1 MIYRKEVDCDTAVW
15 LLYPSEERHTPYK
28 RSALTLLV
36 EDTSREGIRRLVEE
50 EGLADFALRHDIILA
65 VPVAPREGWLPTA
78 ANLERLAR
86 IHGGITKPENKPDL
100 DDLRKKLFTKKSK
113 NDLEYFTNLL
123 ALRDGVMADGQ
134 PDPFLPINREFR
146 ATAQDEADAER
157 IATQIKEAIEYA
169 DGDPAVF
176 SNDLRRRCGMSRR

>member
-1 MIYRKEVDCDTAVW
+1 MPE
-15 LLYPSEERHTPYK
+15 EEREQQNPGNEPEMTAKEYINQINDLK
-28 RSALTLLV
+28 EKTV
-36 EDTSREGIRRLVEE
+36 SREEYERIKNDNKE
-50 EGLADFALRHDIILA
+50 LAKALIN
-65 VPVAPREGWLPTA
+65 GTG
-78 ANLERLAR
+78 AN
-86 IHGGITKPENKPDL
+86 IPGITKPEEKPDL

>member
-1 MIYRKEVDCDTAVW
+1 M
-15 LLYPSEERHTPYK
+15 SEEEREQQNPDNEPEMTAK
-28 RSALTLLV
+28 
-36 EDTSREGIRRLVEE
+36 EDINQIKDLKERTVSREEYERIKNDNRE
-50 EGLADFALRHDIILA
+50 LAKALIN
-65 VPVAPREGWLPTA
+65 GTG
-78 ANLERLAR
+78 AN
-86 IHGGITKPENKPDL
+86 IPGITKPENKPDL

>member
-1 MIYRKEVDCDTAVW
+1 M
-15 LLYPSEERHTPYK
+15 SEEEREQQNPDNEPEMTAKEYINQINDLK
-28 RSALTLLV
+28 ERTV
-36 EDTSREGIRRLVEE
+36 SREEYERIKNDNRE
-50 EGLADFALRHDIILA
+50 LAKALIN
-65 VPVAPREGWLPTA
+65 GTG
-78 ANLERLAR
+78 AN
-86 IHGGITKPENKPDL
+86 IPGITKPEKKPDL

>member
-1 MIYRKEVDCDTAVW
+1 M
-15 LLYPSEERHTPYK
+15 SEEEREQQNPDNEPEMTAKEYINQIK
-28 RSALTLLV
+28 DLKENTV
-36 EDTSREGIRRLVEE
+36 SREEYERIKNDNKE
-50 EGLADFALRHDIILA
+50 LAKALIN
-65 VPVAPREGWLPTA
+65 GTG
-78 ANLERLAR
+78 AN
-86 IHGGITKPENKPDL
+86 IPGITKPEEKPDL

-176 SNDLRRRCGMSRR
+176 SNDLRRRCRMSRR

>member
-1 MIYRKEVDCDTAVW
+1 M
-15 LLYPSEERHTPYK
+15 SEEEREQQNPDNEPEMTANEYINQINNL
-28 RSALTLLV
+28 RENTV
-36 EDTSREGIRRLVEE
+36 SREEYERIKNDNKE
-50 EGLADFALRHDIILA
+50 LAKALIN
-65 VPVAPREGWLPTA
+65 GTG
-78 ANLERLAR
+78 AN
-86 IHGGITKPENKPDL
+86 IPGITKPEDKPDL

-134 PDPFLPINREFR
+134 PDPFLSINREFR

>member
-1 MIYRKEVDCDTAVW
+1 MT
-15 LLYPSEERHTPYK
+15 
-28 RSALTLLV
+28 
-36 EDTSREGIRRLVEE
+36 EE
-50 EGLADFALRHDIILA
+50 ELEQQNQMTAQQNQMTAQQNQMTAQQNQMTAQEYINQINNLRENTVSRVEYERIRNDNRELAKALIN
-65 VPVAPREGWLPTA
+65 GTG
-78 ANLERLAR
+78 AN
-86 IHGGITKPENKPDL
+86 IPGITKPEEKPDL

>member
-1 MIYRKEVDCDTAVW
+1 M
-15 LLYPSEERHTPYK
+15 SEEEREQQNPDNEPEMTANEYINQIK
-28 RSALTLLV
+28 DLKEKTV
-36 EDTSREGIRRLVEE
+36 SREEYERIKNDNRE
-50 EGLADFALRHDIILA
+50 LAKALIN
-65 VPVAPREGWLPTA
+65 GTG
-78 ANLERLAR
+78 AN
-86 IHGGITKPENKPDL
+86 IPGITKPEEKPDL

-169 DGDPAVF
+169 NGDPAVF

>member
-1 MIYRKEVDCDTAVW
+1 M
-15 LLYPSEERHTPYK
+15 SEEEKEQQNPDNEPEMTAKEYINQINDLREKT
-28 RSALTLLV
+28 V
-36 EDTSREGIRRLVEE
+36 SREEYERIKNDNKE
-50 EGLADFALRHDIILA
+50 LAKALIN
-65 VPVAPREGWLPTA
+65 GTG
-78 ANLERLAR
+78 AN
-86 IHGGITKPENKPDL
+86 IPGITKPEEKPDL

>member
-1 MIYRKEVDCDTAVW
+1 M
-15 LLYPSEERHTPYK
+15 SEEEKEKLNPDNEPGMTAK
-28 RSALTLLV
+28 ENINQIKDLKEKTV
-36 EDTSREGIRRLVEE
+36 SREEYDRIKNDNKE
-50 EGLADFALRHDIILA
+50 LAKALIN
-65 VPVAPREGWLPTA
+65 GTG
-78 ANLERLAR
+78 AN
-86 IHGGITKPENKPDL
+86 IPGITKPEEKPDL

>member
-1 MIYRKEVDCDTAVW
+1 M
-15 LLYPSEERHTPYK
+15 SEEEREQQNPDNDPEMTASEYINQINNL
-28 RSALTLLV
+28 RENTV
-36 EDTSREGIRRLVEE
+36 SREEYERIKNDNKE
-50 EGLADFALRHDIILA
+50 LAKALIN
-65 VPVAPREGWLPTA
+65 GTG
-78 ANLERLAR
+78 AN
-86 IHGGITKPENKPDL
+86 IPGITKPENKPDL

-157 IATQIKEAIEYA
+157 IATQIKEAIDYA
-169 DGDPAVF
+169 NGDPAVF
-176 SNDLRRRCGMSRR
+176 SNDLRRRCGISRR

>member
-1 MIYRKEVDCDTAVW
+1 M
-15 LLYPSEERHTPYK
+15 SEEEREQQNPDNDPEMTASEYINQINNL
-28 RSALTLLV
+28 RENTV
-36 EDTSREGIRRLVEE
+36 SREEYERIKNDNRE
-50 EGLADFALRHDIILA
+50 LAKALIN
-65 VPVAPREGWLPTA
+65 GTG
-78 ANLERLAR
+78 AN
-86 IHGGITKPENKPDL
+86 IPGITKPENKPDL

>member
-1 MIYRKEVDCDTAVW
+1 M
-15 LLYPSEERHTPYK
+15 SEEEREQQNPDNEPEMTANEYINQINNL
-28 RSALTLLV
+28 RENTV
-36 EDTSREGIRRLVEE
+36 SREEYERIKNDNRE
-50 EGLADFALRHDIILA
+50 LAKALIN
-65 VPVAPREGWLPTA
+65 GTG
-78 ANLERLAR
+78 AN
-86 IHGGITKPENKPDL
+86 IPGITIPENKPDL
-100 DDLRKKLFTKKSK
+100 DDLRKNLFTKKSK

-176 SNDLRRRCGMSRR
+176 SNDLRRRCGLSRRRNKLKEALQCPRLLVHLM

>member
-1 MIYRKEVDCDTAVW
+1 M
-15 LLYPSEERHTPYK
+15 SEEEREQQNPDNEPEMTANEYINQINNL
-28 RSALTLLV
+28 RENTV
-36 EDTSREGIRRLVEE
+36 SREEYERIKNDNKE
-50 EGLADFALRHDIILA
+50 LAKALIN
-65 VPVAPREGWLPTA
+65 GTG
-78 ANLERLAR
+78 AN
-86 IHGGITKPENKPDL
+86 IPGITKPEKKPDL

>member
-1 MIYRKEVDCDTAVW
+1 MT
-15 LLYPSEERHTPYK
+15 
-28 RSALTLLV
+28 
-36 EDTSREGIRRLVEE
+36 EE
-50 EGLADFALRHDIILA
+50 ELEQQNQMTAQQNQMTAQQNQMTAQEYINQINNLRENTVSRVEYERIRNDNRELAKALIN
-65 VPVAPREGWLPTA
+65 GTG
-78 ANLERLAR
+78 AN
-86 IHGGITKPENKPDL
+86 IPGITKPEEKPNL

>member
-1 MIYRKEVDCDTAVW
+1 MPE
-15 LLYPSEERHTPYK
+15 EEREQQNPDNEPEMTAKEYINQINNLRK
-28 RSALTLLV
+28 NTV
-36 EDTSREGIRRLVEE
+36 SREEYERIKNDNRE
-50 EGLADFALRHDIILA
+50 LAKALIN
-65 VPVAPREGWLPTA
+65 GTG
-78 ANLERLAR
+78 AN
-86 IHGGITKPENKPDL
+86 IPGITKPEEKPDL

>member
-1 MIYRKEVDCDTAVW
+1 M
-15 LLYPSEERHTPYK
+15 SEEEREQQNSDNEPEMTANEYINQINNL
-28 RSALTLLV
+28 RENTV
-36 EDTSREGIRRLVEE
+36 SREEYDRIKNDNKE
-50 EGLADFALRHDIILA
+50 LAKALIN
-65 VPVAPREGWLPTA
+65 GTG
-78 ANLERLAR
+78 AN
-86 IHGGITKPENKPDL
+86 IPGITKPEKKPDL

>member
-1 MIYRKEVDCDTAVW
+1 MAEEEKEQQIPDNEPEMTAAEYINQINELKSKTV
-15 LLYPSEERHTPYK
+15 
-28 RSALTLLV
+28 
-36 EDTSREGIRRLVEE
+36 SREEYERIKNDNKE
-50 EGLADFALRHDIILA
+50 LAKALIN
-65 VPVAPREGWLPTA
+65 GTG
-78 ANLERLAR
+78 AN
-86 IHGGITKPENKPDL
+86 IPGITIPEEKPDL

>member
-1 MIYRKEVDCDTAVW
+1 M
-15 LLYPSEERHTPYK
+15 SEEEREQQNPDNEPEMTAKEYINQINDLREK
-28 RSALTLLV
+28 TV
-36 EDTSREGIRRLVEE
+36 SREEYERIKNDNKE
-50 EGLADFALRHDIILA
+50 LAKALIN
-65 VPVAPREGWLPTA
+65 GTG
-78 ANLERLAR
+78 AN
-86 IHGGITKPENKPDL
+86 IPGITKPEEKPDL

-123 ALRDGVMADGQ
+123 ALRDGVIADGQ

>member
-1 MIYRKEVDCDTAVW
+1 MAEEEKEKQNPDNEPEMTAKEYINQINDLKEKTV
-15 LLYPSEERHTPYK
+15 
-28 RSALTLLV
+28 
-36 EDTSREGIRRLVEE
+36 SREEYERIKNDNRE
-50 EGLADFALRHDIILA
+50 LAKALIN
-65 VPVAPREGWLPTA
+65 GTG
-78 ANLERLAR
+78 AN
-86 IHGGITKPENKPDL
+86 IPGITKPEEKPDL

-169 DGDPAVF
+169 NGDPAVF

>member
-1 MIYRKEVDCDTAVW
+1 M
-15 LLYPSEERHTPYK
+15 SEEEREQQNPENEPEMTAKEYINQINDLK
-28 RSALTLLV
+28 ERTV
-36 EDTSREGIRRLVEE
+36 SREEYERIKNDNKE
-50 EGLADFALRHDIILA
+50 LAKALIN
-65 VPVAPREGWLPTA
+65 GTG
-78 ANLERLAR
+78 AN
-86 IHGGITKPENKPDL
+86 IPGITKPENKPDL

>member
-1 MIYRKEVDCDTAVW
+1 M
-15 LLYPSEERHTPYK
+15 SEEEREQQNPDNEPEMTANEYINQINDLK
-28 RSALTLLV
+28 EKTV
-36 EDTSREGIRRLVEE
+36 SREEYERIKNDNKE
-50 EGLADFALRHDIILA
+50 LAKALIN
-65 VPVAPREGWLPTA
+65 GTG
-78 ANLERLAR
+78 AN
-86 IHGGITKPENKPDL
+86 IPGITKPEEKPDL

>member
-1 MIYRKEVDCDTAVW
+1 M
-15 LLYPSEERHTPYK
+15 SEEEKEQQNPDNEPEMTAKEYINQINDLK
-28 RSALTLLV
+28 EKTV
-36 EDTSREGIRRLVEE
+36 SREDYERIKNDNKE
-50 EGLADFALRHDIILA
+50 LAKALIN
-65 VPVAPREGWLPTA
+65 GTG
-78 ANLERLAR
+78 AN
-86 IHGGITKPENKPDL
+86 IPGITKPEEKPDL

-123 ALRDGVMADGQ
+123 ALRDGVIADGQ

>member
-1 MIYRKEVDCDTAVW
+1 M
-15 LLYPSEERHTPYK
+15 SEEEREQQNPDNEPEMTAKEYINQINDLK
-28 RSALTLLV
+28 ERTV
-36 EDTSREGIRRLVEE
+36 SREEYERIKNDNRE
-50 EGLADFALRHDIILA
+50 LAKALIN
-65 VPVAPREGWLPTA
+65 GTG
-78 ANLERLAR
+78 ANMP
-86 IHGGITKPENKPDL
+86 GITKPEEKPDL

>member
-1 MIYRKEVDCDTAVW
+1 M
-15 LLYPSEERHTPYK
+15 SEEEREQQNPENEPEMTANEYINQINDLK
-28 RSALTLLV
+28 ERTV
-36 EDTSREGIRRLVEE
+36 SREEYERIKNDNRE
-50 EGLADFALRHDIILA
+50 LAKALINGT
-65 VPVAPREGWLPTA
+65 VANIP
-78 ANLERLAR
+78 
-86 IHGGITKPENKPDL
+86 GITKPENKPDL

>member
-1 MIYRKEVDCDTAVW
+1 M
-15 LLYPSEERHTPYK
+15 SEEEREQQNPENEPEMTANEYINQINNL
-28 RSALTLLV
+28 RENTV
-36 EDTSREGIRRLVEE
+36 SREEYERIKNDNKE
-50 EGLADFALRHDIILA
+50 LAKALIN
-65 VPVAPREGWLPTA
+65 GTG
-78 ANLERLAR
+78 AN
-86 IHGGITKPENKPDL
+86 IPGITKPENKPDL

-157 IATQIKEAIEYA
+157 IAMQIKEAIEYA

>member
-1 MIYRKEVDCDTAVW
+1 M
-15 LLYPSEERHTPYK
+15 SEEEREKQDPDNEPEMTANEYINQIK
-28 RSALTLLV
+28 DLKEKTV
-36 EDTSREGIRRLVEE
+36 SREEYERIKNDNRE
-50 EGLADFALRHDIILA
+50 LAKALIN
-65 VPVAPREGWLPTA
+65 GTG
-78 ANLERLAR
+78 AN
-86 IHGGITKPENKPDL
+86 IPGITKPEEKPDL

>member
-1 MIYRKEVDCDTAVW
+1 M
-15 LLYPSEERHTPYK
+15 SEEEREQQNPDNEPEMTANEYINQIK
-28 RSALTLLV
+28 DLKERTV
-36 EDTSREGIRRLVEE
+36 SREEYERIKNDNKK
-50 EGLADFALRHDIILA
+50 LAKALIN
-65 VPVAPREGWLPTA
+65 GTG
-78 ANLERLAR
+78 AN
-86 IHGGITKPENKPDL
+86 IPGITKPEEKPDL

>member
-1 MIYRKEVDCDTAVW
+1 M
-15 LLYPSEERHTPYK
+15 SEEEREQQNPDNEPEMTAKEYINQINDLREK
-28 RSALTLLV
+28 TV
-36 EDTSREGIRRLVEE
+36 SREEYERIKNDNKE
-50 EGLADFALRHDIILA
+50 LAKALIN
-65 VPVAPREGWLPTA
+65 GTG
-78 ANLERLAR
+78 AN
-86 IHGGITKPENKPDL
+86 IPGITKPEEKPDL

>member
-1 MIYRKEVDCDTAVW
+1 M
-15 LLYPSEERHTPYK
+15 SEEEREQQNPDNEPEMTANEYINQIK
-28 RSALTLLV
+28 DLKEKTV
-36 EDTSREGIRRLVEE
+36 SREEYERIKNDNKE
-50 EGLADFALRHDIILA
+50 LAKALIN
-65 VPVAPREGWLPTA
+65 GTG
-78 ANLERLAR
+78 AN
-86 IHGGITKPENKPDL
+86 IPGITKPEKKPDL

>member
-1 MIYRKEVDCDTAVW
+1 M
-15 LLYPSEERHTPYK
+15 SEEEKEQPNPDKESEMTASEYISQINNLK
-28 RSALTLLV
+28 ENTV
-36 EDTSREGIRRLVEE
+36 SREEYERIRNDNRE
-50 EGLADFALRHDIILA
+50 LAKALIN
-65 VPVAPREGWLPTA
+65 GTG
-78 ANLERLAR
+78 AN
-86 IHGGITKPENKPDL
+86 IPGITKPEKKPDL

>member
-1 MIYRKEVDCDTAVW
+1 M
-15 LLYPSEERHTPYK
+15 SEEEREQQNPDNEQEMTANEYINQINDLK
-28 RSALTLLV
+28 ERTV
-36 EDTSREGIRRLVEE
+36 SREEYERIKNDNRE
-50 EGLADFALRHDIILA
+50 LAKALIN
-65 VPVAPREGWLPTA
+65 GTG
-78 ANLERLAR
+78 AN
-86 IHGGITKPENKPDL
+86 IPGITKPEEKPDL

>member
-1 MIYRKEVDCDTAVW
+1 M
-15 LLYPSEERHTPYK
+15 SEEEREQQNPENEPEMTAKEYINQIK
-28 RSALTLLV
+28 DLKENTV
-36 EDTSREGIRRLVEE
+36 SREEYERIKNDNKE
-50 EGLADFALRHDIILA
+50 LAKALIN
-65 VPVAPREGWLPTA
+65 GTG
-78 ANLERLAR
+78 AN
-86 IHGGITKPENKPDL
+86 IPGITKPEEKPDL

>member
-1 MIYRKEVDCDTAVW
+1 M
-15 LLYPSEERHTPYK
+15 SEEEREQQNPENEPEMTAKEYINQINDLK
-28 RSALTLLV
+28 ERTV
-36 EDTSREGIRRLVEE
+36 SREEYDRIKNDNRE
-50 EGLADFALRHDIILA
+50 LAKALIN
-65 VPVAPREGWLPTA
+65 GTG
-78 ANLERLAR
+78 AN
-86 IHGGITKPENKPDL
+86 IPGITKPENKPDL

-123 ALRDGVMADGQ
+123 ALRDGVIADGQ

>member
-1 MIYRKEVDCDTAVW
+1 M
-15 LLYPSEERHTPYK
+15 SEEEKEQQNPDNEPEMTAKEYINQINDLK
-28 RSALTLLV
+28 EKTV
-36 EDTSREGIRRLVEE
+36 SREEYERIKNDNKE
-50 EGLADFALRHDIILA
+50 LAKALIN
-65 VPVAPREGWLPTA
+65 GTG
-78 ANLERLAR
+78 AN
-86 IHGGITKPENKPDL
+86 IPGITKPEEKPDL

>member
-1 MIYRKEVDCDTAVW
+1 M
-15 LLYPSEERHTPYK
+15 SEEEREQQNPENEPEMTAKEYINQINDLK
-28 RSALTLLV
+28 EKTV
-36 EDTSREGIRRLVEE
+36 SREEYERIKNDNRE
-50 EGLADFALRHDIILA
+50 LAKALIN
-65 VPVAPREGWLPTA
+65 GTG
-78 ANLERLAR
+78 AN
-86 IHGGITKPENKPDL
+86 IPGITKPEEKPDL

>member
-1 MIYRKEVDCDTAVW
+1 M
-15 LLYPSEERHTPYK
+15 SEEEIEKQNPDNEPEMTAKEYINQIK
-28 RSALTLLV
+28 DLKEKTV
-36 EDTSREGIRRLVEE
+36 SREEYERIKNDNKE
-50 EGLADFALRHDIILA
+50 LAKALIN
-65 VPVAPREGWLPTA
+65 GTG
-78 ANLERLAR
+78 AN
-86 IHGGITKPENKPDL
+86 IPGITKPEEKPDL

>member
-1 MIYRKEVDCDTAVW
+1 MAEEEKEKQNPDNEPEMTAKEYINQINDLKEKTV
-15 LLYPSEERHTPYK
+15 
-28 RSALTLLV
+28 
-36 EDTSREGIRRLVEE
+36 SREEYERIKNDNRE
-50 EGLADFALRHDIILA
+50 LAKALIN
-65 VPVAPREGWLPTA
+65 GTG
-78 ANLERLAR
+78 AN
-86 IHGGITKPENKPDL
+86 IPGITKPENKPDL

>member
-1 MIYRKEVDCDTAVW
+1 MLEEEKEQQNPDNEPEMTAKEYINQINDLKEKTV
-15 LLYPSEERHTPYK
+15 
-28 RSALTLLV
+28 
-36 EDTSREGIRRLVEE
+36 SREEYERIKNDNKE
-50 EGLADFALRHDIILA
+50 LAKALIN
-65 VPVAPREGWLPTA
+65 GTG
-78 ANLERLAR
+78 AN
-86 IHGGITKPENKPDL
+86 IPGITKPEEKPDL

>member
-1 MIYRKEVDCDTAVW
+1 M
-15 LLYPSEERHTPYK
+15 SEEEREQQNPDNEPEMTAKEYINQINDLK
-28 RSALTLLV
+28 ERTV
-36 EDTSREGIRRLVEE
+36 SRDEYERIKN
-50 EGLADFALRHDIILA
+50 DN
-65 VPVAPREGWLPTA
+65 RE
-78 ANLERLAR
+78 LAR
-86 IHGGITKPENKPDL
+86 ALINGTGANIPGITKPEEKPDL